1 MMKNIMITISILG
14 SLTVGLQ
21 AYDQVE
27 RIQDMQTMEASMA
40 QIQKGIL
47 YNNNKM
53 VLQGVENL
61 KQASAKVELT
71 EKTDMDY
78 SSKFAKQKA
87 SNITKFADKIKT
99 NIEANHKHAA
109 SSNYTEVLK
118 QCVSCHN
125 KIRKWNQ

>member
-1 MMKNIMITISILG
+1 MMTITVLG

-61 KQASAKVELT
+61 KQASSKVEVT

-87 SNITKFADKIKT
+87 SNIIKFADKIKIS
-99 NIEANHKHAA
+99 IEENHRHAA
-109 SSNYTEVLK
+109 SSHYTEVLK
-118 QCVSCHN
+118 ECVSCHN
-125 KIRKWNQ
+125 KIRKWSQ

>member
-1 MMKNIMITISILG
+1 MI
-14 SLTVGLQ
+14 SLLALSTLTLSLQ

-27 RIQDMQTMEASMA
+27 RIQDMQTMEVSMS

-47 YNNNKM
+47 YNNKKM

-61 KQASAKVELT
+61 KQASSKVEVAQ
-71 EKTDMDY
+71 KTDMDY
-78 SSKFAKQKA
+78 SAKFAKKQA
-87 SNITKFADKIKT
+87 SNIIKFADKVKS
-99 NIEANHKHAA
+99 EMDAGRKHGATA
-109 SSNYTEVLK
+109 NYTKVLS

>member
-1 MMKNIMITISILG
+1 MTKIIIAISVLG
-14 SLTVGLQ
+14 SLAVGLQ

-40 QIQKGIL
+40 QVQKGIL

-53 VLQGVENL
+53 VLQGIENL
-61 KQASAKVELT
+61 KKASGKVELT

-87 SNITKFADKIKT
+87 ANITKFADKIKT

-109 SSNYTEVLK
+109 SANYTEVLK
-118 QCVSCHN
+118 QCISCHN

>member
-1 MMKNIMITISILG
+1 MKKIMI
-14 SLTVGLQ
+14 SLLALSTLTLSLQ

-27 RIQDMQTMEASMA
+27 RIQDMQTMEVSMS

-47 YNNNKM
+47 YNNKKM

-61 KQASAKVELT
+61 KQASSKVEVAQ
-71 EKTDMDY
+71 KTDMDY
-78 SSKFAKQKA
+78 SAKFAKKQA
-87 SNITKFADKIKT
+87 SNIIKFADKVKS
-99 NIEANHKHAA
+99 EMDAGRKHGATT
-109 SSNYTEVLK
+109 NYTKVLS